1 MQIYDVSNL
10 KIGGTYPQP
19 LFHISGRKLL
29 SASMQLTQQHVDALV
44 RSGITQVFMADNA
57 RAVLDFAQ
65 TPANIIPVSSLVVGS
80 TMESDLLTPDGVV
93 IIQQNEQVEDHHI
106 AALKDSG
113 IDFLMSRPAADVEAI
128 RSTLNDLARVV
139 IGRLDSLIRRGEYLR
154 APEARDPFLGT
165 INYSPTV
172 EILNINAVQLLRRR
186 LSSRL
191 QPVYGMLETGKQP
204 NHQVLLDITQ
214 DLLGLMRSE
223 PRQFAQLA
231 LMTAKR
237 DDYLPDHAISV
248 AVLSMAIAA
257 HMNLSLEMVKE
268 VIMGALL
275 FDVGMLV
282 VPKRIRSSSGVL
294 SDADRQRVQQH
305 PIYSLTMMEQ
315 IPGLSPIPRMMGYQH
330 HERLNGKGYPA
341 QCMSGGISEFAR
353 IVSVADVFAATT
365 NPRAY
370 KSQKLPYGAMEELVH
385 MAHKG
390 LLEPRVI
397 KALLAAIG
405 LFPVGSYVLLSNNMT
420 AQVVGANATKI
431 DRPLIRPIV
440 PGGNPNAAGLVDLAN
455 LQYNHI
461 KIIRAVPAPTV
472 GDAKV
477 PAADTKMPVA
487 AGA

>member
-1 MQIYDVSNL
+1 MQIFHVANL
-10 KIGGTYPQP
+10 KPGMVYTQP

-29 SASMQLTQQHVDALV
+29 SPNMALTPQHIDALL
-44 RSGITQVFMADNA
+44 RSGVTQVFMADNA
-57 RAVLDFAQ
+57 RQVLEFAE
-65 TPANIIPVSSLVVGS
+65 TPASIIPVNTLVLGS
-80 TMESDLLTPDGVV
+80 TAETDLLTPDGVV
-93 IIQQNEQVEDHHI
+93 IIQQNEQVEDHHL

-113 IDFLMSRPAADVEAI
+113 VDFLMARPAADVDAI

-139 IGRLDSLIRRGEYLR
+139 IGRLEALIRRGEYLR
-154 APEARDPFLGT
+154 APEALEPFLAS
-165 INYSPTV
+165 ISYPPTV
-172 EILNINAVQLLRRR
+172 EILNFNAIQLLRRR

-191 QPVYGMLETGKQP
+191 QPVYGMLETGKHP
-204 NHQVLLDITQ
+204 NHQVLLDITE

-223 PRQFAQLA
+223 PRQFSQLA
-231 LMTAKR
+231 FMTSR
-237 DDYLPDHAISV
+237 REDYLPDHAISV

-282 VPKRIRSSSGVL
+282 IPKRIRSSSGIL
-294 SDADRQRVQQH
+294 TDADRQRVQQH

-315 IPGLSPIPRMMGYQH
+315 IPGLTPISRLMGYQH

-341 QCMSGGISEFAR
+341 GATGQTISEFSR
-353 IVSVADVFAATT
+353 IISVADVLSATM

-370 KSQKLPYGAMEELVH
+370 KTQKLPYGAMEELVH

-390 LLEPRVI
+390 LLDPRVI

-420 AQVVGANATKI
+420 AQVVGANATRI
-431 DRPLIRPIV
+431 DRPLIRPVV
-440 PGGNPNAAGLVDLAN
+440 PGGNLNAAGLVDLSN
-455 LQYNHI
+455 PQYNHI
-461 KIIRAVPAPTV
+461 KIIRAVPAPT
-472 GDAKV
+472 
-477 PAADTKMPVA
+477 TVA
-487 AGA
+487 AETQAAVAAV